1 MIKKYLPISENVRF
15 RTYSYYS
22 YYDAVVSNECRTGKV
37 AAVVSID
44 GYDETIWKK
53 EEKRLHVVSSGQ
65 GNLVFESEKYNFSME
80 AFVYRPLLMCDE
92 QIIEIKYQQQSQPWG
107 SIGLFV
113 SDTISYETSMYE
125 HQIGHFCTGD
135 IFYKNRTTG

>member
-1 MIKKYLPISENVRF
+1 M
-15 RTYSYYS
+15 
-22 YYDAVVSNECRTGKV
+22 
-37 AAVVSID
+37 VSID

-107 SIGLFV
+107 SIGLLFPIPFLMKQACM
-113 SDTISYETSMYE
+113 SIRL
-125 HQIGHFCTGD
+125 D
-135 IFYKNRTTG
+135 IFVQVIFFIKIEDNRIIMVV